1 MCVSCRGRGVG
12 WGGVRGRG
20 GSFYMAVM
28 LSKIDA
34 AEQLF
39 IK

>member
-1 MCVSCRGRGVG
+1 MG